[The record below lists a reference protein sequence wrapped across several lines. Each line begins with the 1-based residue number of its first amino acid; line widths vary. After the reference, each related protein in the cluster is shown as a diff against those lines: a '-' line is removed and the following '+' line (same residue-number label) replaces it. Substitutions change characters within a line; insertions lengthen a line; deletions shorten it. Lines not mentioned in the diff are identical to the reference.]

1 MGRDRHRSDGENRRR
16 LVLSVRPKPGDGRQ
30 ALVRVGPLTLRA
42 ALGRGGISIFK
53 REGDGATPLARLPV
67 VSGFRRFGSRRRVA
81 AGLQLSA
88 VTVADGWCDAPNH
101 AAYNRP
107 VRLPFAASHEKLV
120 RKDALY
126 DAVLVLDWNFRR
138 RARGLG
144 SAIFA
149 HVARPGYTPTE
160 GCIAFHPRDLAR
172 LLPLIARG
180 SVFAVSR

>member
-1 MGRDRHRSDGENRRR
+1 MGRDRHRREDENRRP
-16 LVLSVRPKPGDGRQ
+16 LVLSVRPKPGDDRQ

-53 REGDGATPLARLPV
+53 REGDGATPHGQLPV
-67 VSGFRRFGSRRRVA
+67 VSGFRRFGLKRRVA
-81 AGLQLSA
+81 AGLPMSA
-88 VTVADGWCDAPNH
+88 VTAADGWCDAPTH

-149 HVARPGYTPTE
+149 HVARPGYAPTE

-172 LLPLIARG
+172 LLPLIGRG